1 MFVPHASI
9 VSSPLVRVIQPPRD
23 HAIRRI
29 PPPLTCVVQT
39 CRVLMPRASQFHRS
53 RMRSS
58 TSCAHATPFH
68 HRFTAHA
75 GVPACRVL
83 MPHHATCIGPSL
95 LMWVVQHAACSCHVP
110 RTFAAHV
117 CAPARRVLMRVVR
130 PATCSCHM
138 PRTFNAQAVHSHAVC
153 TCRVYRIL
161 TAQVCAPPRRVPSP
175 RASIISSALVRVAR
189 PAVCSWHVPHTLL
202 AHACVPTRRVLTSR
216 ASCLRR
222 SRMRSIMPCSHT
234 LLAHATV
241 HRAECPRHGRRLL
254 AAHVCS
260 RHVHHTLA
268 AHAYACTPSCGVL
281 MPRTSYLH
289 RPGVCVNMPCACAAC
304 IMSSPLTHAL
314 QPAVRSCHVRRL
326 CSAHVCDPARR
337 VLVPRA
343 SCLHCSCVWPHTPCA
358 HATCLVPH
366 RSHMRSTM
374 PCAVSMRFRNL
385 VTAHVCDPTCLA
397 PPLMHMLHHAVCP
410 CRVPRTFAASAR
422 VPSSRAL
429 VPHASCPRRAARR
442 TMPPPR
448 RFTARGAWCV

>member
-138 PRTFNAQAVHSHAVC
+138 PRTFNAQAVHSHAVHMPC
-153 TCRVYRIL
+153 VSYPHRSSMCSATPCAVATCFHHLFSARARGPACRVLMARASY
-161 TAQVCAPPRRVPSP
+161 PPRSC
-175 RASIISSALVRVAR
+175 
-189 PAVCSWHVPHTLL
+189 VCSKT
-202 AHACVPTRRVLTSR
+202 
-216 ASCLRR
+216 
-222 SRMRSIMPCSHT
+222 PC
-234 LLAHATV
+234 
-241 HRAECPRHGRRLL
+241 
-254 AAHVCS
+254 AHV
-260 RHVHHTLA
+260 T
-268 AHAYACTPSCGVL
+268 
-281 MPRTSYLH
+281 
-289 RPGVCVNMPCACAAC
+289 C
-304 IMSSPLTHAL
+304 IMSSPLAHAL
-314 QPAVRSCHVRRL
+314 HHAVLSYPPRSCYGPSRRVPAPRASSLSRSRVLTPRASYPRRSRIRMHSVMRCAHATHLVPSPPRRVCQHAVRL
-326 CSAHVCDPARR
+326 RR
-337 VLVPRA
+337 VHHVLTAHTCTPACCALVPRA
-343 SCLHCSCVWPHTPCA
+343 SSLLRSCV
-358 HATCLVPH
+358 
-366 RSHMRSTM
+366 
-374 PCAVSMRFRNL
+374 
-385 VTAHVCDPTCLA
+385 
-397 PPLMHMLHHAVCP
+397 
-410 CRVPRTFAASAR
+410 
-422 VPSSRAL
+422 
-429 VPHASCPRRAARR
+429 
-442 TMPPPR
+442 
-448 RFTARGAWCV
+448 

>member
-1 MFVPHASI
+1 MPCAHATCLT
-9 VSSPLVRVIQPPRD
+9 VSPLTHALQHVVCSCHTLPPS
-23 HAIRRI
+23 
-29 PPPLTCVVQT
+29 LY
-39 CRVLMPRASQFHRS
+39 RS
-53 RMRSS
+53 CGCPSL
-58 TSCAHATPFH
+58 SCAHATSCHMHRTIAAHVGGPTRCVLVPRASHLCRSCVCSGTPCAHACGPACHVLVPHAPYLQRSGGALACRVHMPCVSYPHRSSMCSATPCAVATCFH
-68 HRFTAHA
+68 HLFSARAR
-75 GVPACRVL
+75 GPACRVL
-83 MPHHATCIGPSL
+83 MARASYPPRSCVCSKTPCAHVTCIMS
-95 LMWVVQHAACSCHVP
+95 
-110 RTFAAHV
+110 
-117 CAPARRVLMRVVR
+117 
-130 PATCSCHM
+130 
-138 PRTFNAQAVHSHAVC
+138 
-153 TCRVYRIL
+153 
-161 TAQVCAPPRRVPSP
+161 SP
-175 RASIISSALVRVAR
+175 
-189 PAVCSWHVPHTLL
+189 L
-202 AHACVPTRRVLTSR
+202 AHALHHAVLSY
-216 ASCLRR
+216 
-222 SRMRSIMPCSHT
+222 
-234 LLAHATV
+234 LAHATV

-281 MPRTSYLH
+281 MPCTSYLH